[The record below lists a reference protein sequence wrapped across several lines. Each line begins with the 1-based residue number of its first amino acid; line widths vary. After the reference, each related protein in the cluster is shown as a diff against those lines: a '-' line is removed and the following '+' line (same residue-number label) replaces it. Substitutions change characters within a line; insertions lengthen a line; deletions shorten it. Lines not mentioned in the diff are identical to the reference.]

1 MLQAKNRQNKEL
13 KQRRSQF
20 VPEPQKLSDSI
31 DDLLATARRQN
42 DLQGQNE
49 GEFPVLANGNFE
61 KNDIRRFCRVC
72 NVELPGLAQYQVFD
86 RKWKSL
92 PSHF

>member
-1 MLQAKNRQNKEL
+1 MY
-13 KQRRSQF
+13 RRSQF

-49 GEFPVLANGNFE
+49 GEFPVQSNGNFE

-72 NVELPGLAQYQVFD
+72 NVELPGLAQYQVRWID
-86 RKWKSL
+86 RKLESAR
-92 PSHF
+92 HF